1 MEEKIEKKTK
11 LTAGADE
18 RTPSH
23 SQYFSWINN
32 TNEGSTEAQTLI
44 NLAYFGYLHDKYNM
58 DLDIYAWDA
67 GNLDGAGGTYEG
79 AESAKNKAQYP
90 NGYAPI
96 AEAAKKIG
104 TRLGVWCGPDGFG
117 DTPEQAAAR
126 HELMVSLCRDYHF
139 AEFKIDGVCGQL
151 RPEKRENFVRMMK
164 ECRKYS
170 PDLVL
175 LNHRL
180 ELGIGNPYATTFLWN
195 GQETYVDV
203 FVGNKITAPH
213 NRSYLFF
220 RGNVPE
226 LQRLSEDH
234 GVCISS
240 CVDYFEDDLIY
251 QAFGRCL
258 ILAPEIYGNPWL
270 MRDDEQAHLARIYN
284 LHRTYRDILV
294 DGILLPEQY
303 GPSSVSRGNGK
314 TQFITTGNPSWSRGK
329 VTLNLNR
336 EIGLERCGK
345 VMVSTHHPYEKLVG
359 IFEYGDRVDVEIP
372 AFRACLIEVSAVE
385 CARPMLTGCEYE
397 VLHEERDGRIDRVKV
412 ICKFGDVKL
421 TDGVTESAAPAEL
434 VSAAEFDNTIAEP
447 IVIGHAEACDVPEN
461 AEQLFETATFTMN
474 MDSLESREL
483 ARSGET
489 AIPEV
494 KAARDA
500 FFNQKTYLLRGC
512 ESRFAFDGNE
522 DTYFDGISRQF
533 FSGFRMDGGCLRVDF
548 GREYDADY
556 IMLEYFDIDDGQE
569 DLSIEPEEG
578 SIMKRQVL
586 TGKGDVSSDLAEWR
600 DVTIEDL
607 RIVRHETIDVLI
619 HSIHNIV
626 KRNGT
631 RRQVFYGAGKG
642 VRYFRL
648 PRPIDHIYKIVLIKD
663 GHEIELESP
672 HVNNLLPS
680 YRDRNPVISAQE
692 ATVTVKAEDWRE
704 DCYIAVALNGE
715 YGRECAYAVAEI
727 DGKLVGFPR
736 RAPSYAS
743 NVWECWAVFAS
754 TAYMNYTYYLPVSRD
769 MIGKEIKIHTI
780 FNSDKECDVSTD
792 IYLCDANNEKHG
804 ITVEL

>member
-18 RTPSH
+18 KTPSH

-32 TNEGSTEAQTLI
+32 TNEGSTEAQTLT
-44 NLAYFGYLHDKYNM
+44 NLAYFGYLHDKYGM
-58 DLDIYAWDA
+58 DLEIYAWDA

-79 AESAKNKAQYP
+79 AGSAKNLAQYP

-117 DTPEQAAAR
+117 DTPESCEAR

-151 RPEKRENFVRMMK
+151 RPERRENFVRMMK

-203 FVGNKITAPH
+203 FVGNGITAPH

-314 TQFITTGNPSWSRGK
+314 TRFITTGNPSWSKGSVK
-329 VTLNLNR
+329 LNLNG

-345 VMVSTHHPYEKLVG
+345 VMVSTHHPYERMVG
-359 IFEYGDRVDVEIP
+359 IFEYGDCVEVEIP
-372 AFRACLIEVSAVE
+372 AFRASLIEVSAIE
-385 CARPMLTGCEYE
+385 CARPMLTNCEYE
-397 VLHEERDGRIDRVKV
+397 VLHEKRDGTIDRVKV
-412 ICKFGDVKL
+412 LRKYGDVSVVGC
-421 TDGVTESAAPAEL
+421 DGESAAPAAL
-434 VSAAEFDNTIAEP
+434 AGAENFDNTIAEP
-447 IVIGHAEACDVPEN
+447 ILLAHAEKCDVPEN
-461 AEQLFETATFTMN
+461 AEQLFECASFVMN

-500 FFNQKTYLLRGC
+500 FFGQETYRLRGC
-512 ESRFAFDGNE
+512 ESRFAFDGKD
-522 DTYFDGISRQF
+522 DTFFDGISKTF
-533 FSGFRMDGGCLRVDF
+533 FGGFRMDGGCLRVDF
-548 GREYDADY
+548 GKEYDADY
-556 IMLEYFDIDDGQE
+556 IMLEYFDIDE
-569 DLSIEPEEG
+569 DMAYEV
-578 SIMKRQVL
+578 KRQVL
-586 TGKGDVSSDLAEWR
+586 PGKGDVSSDLAEWR
-600 DVTIEDL
+600 DVVIEDL
-607 RIVRHETIDVLI
+607 KCVRHETIDILI
-619 HSIHNIV
+619 HNVHNIV
-626 KRNGT
+626 QRAGT

-648 PRPIDHIYKIVLIKD
+648 PKPIDRIYKIALIKD
-663 GHEIELESP
+663 GKELVLENP

-680 YRDRNPVISAQE
+680 YRDRNAVCAAQST
-692 ATVTVKAEDWRE
+692 TVTVAPEDFR
-704 DCYIAVALNGE
+704 DGAYIAVAINGE
-715 YGRECAYAVAEI
+715 HGREAAYAVAEI
-727 DGKLVGFPR
+727 DGKPVGFPR
-736 RAPSYAS
+736 RAPSYIA
-743 NVWECWAVFAS
+743 NVWECYAAFAQN
-754 TAYMNYTYYLPVSRD
+754 ADKNYTYYLSVTRD
-769 MIGKEIKIHTI
+769 MLAKEIKINIILNDEAKTDV
-780 FNSDKECDVSTD
+780 SCDV
-792 IYLCDANNEKHG
+792 YLCDANNEKHG
-804 ITVEL
+804 IVLDI

>member
-1 MEEKIEKKTK
+1 MEEKKTK

-18 RTPSH
+18 QTPSR

-32 TNEGSTEAQTLI
+32 TNEGSTEAQTLA
-44 NLAYFGYLHDKYNM
+44 NLEYFGWLRRTYNM
-58 DLDIYAWDA
+58 QLDIYAWDA
-67 GNLDGAGGTYEG
+67 GNLDGSAGTYQG
-79 AESAKNKAQYP
+79 FDSPKMKAQYP
-90 NGYAPI
+90 RGYAPL
-96 AEAAKKIG
+96 AEAAEKIG

-117 DTPEQAAAR
+117 DTPEEAAAR

-151 RPEKRENFVRMMK
+151 RPEKRENFVAMMK

-170 PDLVL
+170 PDLIL

-203 FVGNKITAPH
+203 FVGNKCTAPH
-213 NRSYLFF
+213 NRAYLFY

-270 MRDDEQAHLARIYN
+270 IRDDEQARLARIYN

-294 DGILLPEQY
+294 NGMLLPDAY
-303 GPSSVSRGNGK
+303 GPSAVSRGNGK
-314 TQFITTGNPSWSRGK
+314 TRFITTGNPSWKNGRVSI
-329 VTLNLNR
+329 NLNS
-336 EIGLERCGK
+336 EIGLEKCGR
-345 VMVSTHHPYEKLVG
+345 VVVSTHHPYERFIGV
-359 IFEYGDRVDVEIP
+359 FDYGENVEVEIP
-372 AFRACLIEVSAVE
+372 AFRACLIEVSAAGA
-385 CARPMLTGCEYE
+385 ARPMLTGCEYQ
-397 VLHEERDGRIDRVKV
+397 VLHETEDGRVDKVKV
-412 ICKFGDVKL
+412 LRVYDEVKL
-421 TDGVTESAAPAEL
+421 TDGVIESPAPDVLSSAEK
-434 VSAAEFDNTIAEP
+434 FDNTIREP
-447 IVIGHAEACDVPEN
+447 KYLGSADKCEIPEN
-461 AEQLFETATFTMN
+461 VEQIFECANFSMN

-512 ESRFAFDGNE
+512 ESRFAFDGKE
-522 DTYFDGISRQF
+522 DTFFDGISKTF
-533 FSGFRMDGGCLRVDF
+533 FGGFRMDGGCLRVDF
-548 GREYDADY
+548 GDVYDADY
-556 IMLEYFDIDDGQE
+556 IMLEYFDIDE
-569 DLSIEPEEG
+569 DMDYEV
-578 SIMKRQVL
+578 KRQIL

-600 DVTIEDL
+600 GVYIEEVKT
-607 RIVRHETIDVLI
+607 VRRETIDILI
-619 HSIHNIV
+619 HNVHNIV
-626 KRNGT
+626 KRDGS

-648 PRPIDHIYKIVLIKD
+648 PNPIDRIYKIALIKD
-663 GHEIELESP
+663 GRELELKNP

-680 YRDRNPVISAQE
+680 YRDRDPACMARTTVVTISA
-692 ATVTVKAEDWRE
+692 EDYRPG
-704 DCYIAVALNGE
+704 CYIAVGFNGE
-715 YGRECAYAVAEI
+715 HGREGAYAVAEI
-727 DGKLVGFPR
+727 DGKLIGFPR
-736 RAPSYAS
+736 RAPSYNS
-743 NVWECWAVFAS
+743 NVWECYAAFC
-754 TAYMNYTYYLPVSRD
+754 MNAESMYTYYLPVSED
-769 MIGKEIKIHTI
+769 MIGREIKIHAI
-780 FNSDKECDVSTD
+780 FCCAGKTD
-792 IYLCDANNEKHG
+792 AETEIYLCDANNNKDG
-804 ITVEL
+804 IEVEL